1 MEIAPPVIKNG
12 RKLPLASGFRNRSGD
27 KLVIFLFLLPAF
39 VLFTVFLAYPIIK
52 SAYYSFFDWSGFGPA
67 VDFVRLD
74 NFKRILTDQVF
85 IKAVVNCFILIVLA
99 LLVQLPFSLT
109 LAMMVGRGLR
119 GRAVFRTIFFMP
131 YVLSEVITAA
141 IWLILLNPMPERGFI
156 NAVLT
161 LIPGVEP
168 VLWLADPSL
177 VMISI
182 FVVLTW
188 KYFGLHLLLYMAG
201 LQSIPK
207 DIEEAAVIDGANKRQ
222 LFFSIILPLLS
233 STIRTSVYLSVLGSL
248 QQFALIW
255 IMTRGGPVNSSEVMS
270 TYMYRYSFVRFD
282 LGYGSAVAIILLLIS
297 LAFSVIYL
305 RAFSQKDYLSGL

>member
-1 MEIAPPVIKNG
+1 MEIAPP
-12 RKLPLASGFRNRSGD
+12 RKEAKGLESAGFPVRSTD
-27 KLVIFLFLLPAF
+27 RLIIYLFLLPAF
-39 VLFTVFLAYPIIK
+39 ALFTIFLAYPIIK
-52 SAYYSFFDWSGFGPA
+52 SIYYSVFDWAGFGPA
-67 VDFVRLD
+67 VDVVWLD
-74 NFKRILTDQVF
+74 NFTRILSDQVF
-85 IKAVVNCFILIVLA
+85 IKAVFNCLILIALA
-99 LLVQLPFSLT
+99 LAVQLPFSLM
-109 LAMMVGRGLR
+109 LAMLVGRGLR

-141 IWLILLNPMPERGFI
+141 IWLILLNPNPERGFI
-156 NAVLT
+156 NAVIT
-161 LIPGVEP
+161 AIPGLDP

-177 VMISI
+177 VMVAI

-201 LQSIPK
+201 LQNIPK

-282 LGYGSAVAIILLLIS
+282 LGYGSAVAIVILLIS
-297 LAFSVIYL
+297 LIFSVIYL
-305 RAFSQKDYLSGL
+305 RLFSQRDYLSGL

>member
-1 MEIAPPVIKNG
+1 MQIAPPIKNG
-12 RKLPLASGFRNRSGD
+12 RKLQLPSGIRLGD
-27 KLVIFLFLLPAF
+27 KFVIILFLLPAF
-39 VLFTVFLAYPIIK
+39 VLFTLFLAYPIIK
-52 SAYYSFFDWSGFGPA
+52 SIYFSFFDWAGFGPA
-67 VDFVRLD
+67 VDFVKLD
-74 NFKRILTDQVF
+74 NFKRILTDPVF
-85 IKAVVNCFILIVLA
+85 LKGVVNCLILIVLA

-109 LAMMVGRGLR
+109 LAMLVGRGLR
-119 GRAVFRTIFFMP
+119 GRAIFRTIFFLP

-161 LIPGVEP
+161 LIPGVDP
-168 VLWLADPSL
+168 VLWLADPNL
-177 VMISI
+177 VMIAI

-201 LQSIPK
+201 LQNIPK

-222 LFFSIILPLLS
+222 LFFGVILPLLS

-297 LAFSVIYL
+297 LIFSVIYL

>member
-1 MEIAPPVIKNG
+1 MEIAPPSKDVKG
-12 RKLPLASGFRNRSGD
+12 MEATGFPVRSTD
-27 KLVIFLFLLPAF
+27 KLIIFLFLLPAF
-39 VLFTVFLAYPIIK
+39 ALFTIFLAYPIIK
-52 SAYYSFFDWSGFGPA
+52 SIYYSVFDWAGFGPA
-67 VDFVRLD
+67 VDVVWLD
-74 NFKRILTDQVF
+74 NFTRILSDQVF
-85 IKAVVNCFILIVLA
+85 IKAVINCLILIALA
-99 LLVQLPFSLT
+99 LAVQLPFSLM
-109 LAMMVGRGLR
+109 LAMLVGRGLR

-141 IWLILLNPMPERGFI
+141 IWLILLNPNPERGFI
-156 NAVLT
+156 NAVIT
-161 LIPGVEP
+161 SIPGLDP

-177 VMISI
+177 VMVAI

-201 LQSIPK
+201 LQNIPK

-222 LFFSIILPLLS
+222 LFFGIILPLLS

-282 LGYGSAVAIILLLIS
+282 LGYGSAVAIILLVIS
-297 LAFSVIYL
+297 LVFSVIYL
-305 RAFSQKDYLSGL
+305 RLFSQRDYLSGL

>member
-1 MEIAPPVIKNG
+1 MQIAPLIKNG
-12 RKLPLASGFRNRSGD
+12 RKLQLPSGIRLGD
-27 KLVIFLFLLPAF
+27 KFVIILFLLPAF
-39 VLFTVFLAYPIIK
+39 ILFTLFLAYPIIK
-52 SAYYSFFDWSGFGPA
+52 SIYFSFFDWAGFGPA
-67 VDFVRLD
+67 VDFVKLD
-74 NFKRILTDQVF
+74 NFIRILTDPVF
-85 IKAVVNCFILIVLA
+85 LKGVVNCLILIVLA

-109 LAMMVGRGLR
+109 LAMLVGRGLR
-119 GRAVFRTIFFMP
+119 GRAIFRTIFFLP

-161 LIPGVEP
+161 LIPGVDP
-168 VLWLADPSL
+168 VLWLADPNL
-177 VMISI
+177 VMIAI

-201 LQSIPK
+201 LQNIPK

-222 LFFSIILPLLS
+222 LFFGVILPLLS

-297 LAFSVIYL
+297 LIFSVIYL

>member
-1 MEIAPPVIKNG
+1 MQIGAVGKAGGEQATGFPVRAG
-12 RKLPLASGFRNRSGD
+12 DRS
-27 KLVIFLFLLPAF
+27 VIFFFLLPAF
-39 VLFTVFLAYPIIK
+39 ALFFIFLAFPIIK
-52 SAYYSFFDWSGFGPA
+52 SVYYSFFDWAGFGPA
-67 VDFVRLD
+67 VDVVWLD

-85 IKAVVNCFILIVLA
+85 IKAVVNCLILIVLA
-99 LLVQLPFSLT
+99 LLVQLPFSLA
-109 LAMMVGRGLR
+109 LAMLVGRSLR

-141 IWLILLNPMPERGFI
+141 IWLILLNPMPARGFI
-156 NAVLT
+156 NAVIT
-161 LIPGVEP
+161 LIPGADP

-207 DIEEAAVIDGANKRQ
+207 EIEEAAVIDGANKRQ
-222 LFFSIILPLLS
+222 LFFGIILPLLS
-233 STIRTSVYLSVLGSL
+233 STIRTSVWLSVLGSL

-297 LAFSVIYL
+297 LTFSVAYL
-305 RAFSQKDYLSGL
+305 RLFPQRDHLSGL

>member
-1 MEIAPPVIKNG
+1 MQIAPLIKNG
-12 RKLPLASGFRNRSGD
+12 RKLQLPSGIRLGD
-27 KLVIFLFLLPAF
+27 KFVIILFLLPAF
-39 VLFTVFLAYPIIK
+39 ILFTLFLAYPIIK
-52 SAYYSFFDWSGFGPA
+52 SIYFSLFDWAGFGPA
-67 VDFVRLD
+67 VDFVKLD
-74 NFKRILTDQVF
+74 NFIRILTDPVF
-85 IKAVVNCFILIVLA
+85 LKGVVNCLILIFLA

-109 LAMMVGRGLR
+109 LAMLVGRGLR
-119 GRAVFRTIFFMP
+119 GRAIFRTIFFLP

-161 LIPGVEP
+161 LIPGVDP
-168 VLWLADPSL
+168 VLWLADPNL
-177 VMISI
+177 VMIAI

-201 LQSIPK
+201 LQNIPK

-222 LFFSIILPLLS
+222 LFFGVILPLLS

-297 LAFSVIYL
+297 LIFSVIYL

>member
-1 MEIAPPVIKNG
+1 MQIAPPIKNG
-12 RKLPLASGFRNRSGD
+12 RKLQLPSGIRLGD
-27 KLVIFLFLLPAF
+27 KFVIILFLLPAF
-39 VLFTVFLAYPIIK
+39 ILFTLFLAYPIIK
-52 SAYYSFFDWSGFGPA
+52 SIYFSLFDWAGFGPA
-67 VDFVRLD
+67 VDFVKLD
-74 NFKRILTDQVF
+74 NFIRILTDPVF
-85 IKAVVNCFILIVLA
+85 LKGVVNCLILIVLA

-109 LAMMVGRGLR
+109 LAMLVGRGLR
-119 GRAVFRTIFFMP
+119 GRAIFRTIFFLP

-161 LIPGVEP
+161 LIPGVDP
-168 VLWLADPSL
+168 VLWLADPNL
-177 VMISI
+177 VMIAI

-201 LQSIPK
+201 LQNIPK

-222 LFFSIILPLLS
+222 LFFGVILPLLS

-297 LAFSVIYL
+297 LIFSVIYL